1 MPQLIG
7 IFRGFFTPGGGPP
20 RRRRV
25 RLVSLL
31 YLAAALADFGYH
43 IVNALYVGDH
53 HLGWNDVVVGF
64 EASLFWPVDLAVQIL
79 TR

>member
-1 MPQLIG
+1 MS
-7 IFRGFFTPGGGPP
+7 
-20 RRRRV
+20 
-25 RLVSLL
+25 LV

-43 IVNALYVGDH
+43 IVNASYVGDQ

-79 TR
+79 AR